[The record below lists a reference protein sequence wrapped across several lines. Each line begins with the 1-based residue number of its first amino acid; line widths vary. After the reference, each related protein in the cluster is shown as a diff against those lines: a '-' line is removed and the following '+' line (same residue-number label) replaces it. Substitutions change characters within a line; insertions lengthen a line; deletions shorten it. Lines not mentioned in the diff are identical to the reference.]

1 MFDIGFTEMMI
12 IAVVALVVLGP
23 ERLPKVA
30 RQAGEWMGKLRRYV
44 DDVKSDINRQME
56 LDELRKIQAQVKD
69 AAQSLKSSVE
79 GVVNDTKNEFN
90 ELNSAFEGALSAP
103 TTTDAPTDWDRI
115 YAVRRTRER
124 IKDRRIERSK
134 ELGMKRPKKAYPRF
148 TRPVF
153 EDEVVALNASNMMAQ
168 STPAIGSVISAD
180 SAVAAVVASVP
191 VSEPVPVLR
200 PESVTSPEPVTAA
213 ASAAASAA
221 PTSAPAS
228 VTQAASA

>member
-30 RQAGEWMGKLRRYV
+30 KQAGEWMGKLRRYV

-56 LDELRKIQAQVKD
+56 LDELRKLKSQVQD

-79 GVVNDTKNEFN
+79 GVVNDTKNELS
-90 ELNSAFEGALSAP
+90 ELNSAFAGTL
-103 TTTDAPTDWDRI
+103 TTPPGSDAPTDWDRI
-115 YAVRRTRER
+115 YAVRRARER

-134 ELGMKRPKKAYPRF
+134 ELGMKRPKRAYPRF

-153 EDEVVALNASNMMAQ
+153 EDEPITPASNASAIAAA
-168 STPAIGSVISAD
+168 SPSIGSVMSVD
-180 SAVAAVVASVP
+180 SAIAAAVPSHDATPAPTASVA
-191 VSEPVPVLR
+191 LAH
-200 PESVTSPEPVTAA
+200 SPAVA
-213 ASAAASAA
+213 
-221 PTSAPAS
+221 
-228 VTQAASA
+228 VTQGATS